1 VADEVS
7 VLVVDD
13 SALMRNLITRM
24 VEATP
29 GLVVADRAM
38 NGIFALQKIP
48 RCNPDVIVLDLEM
61 PEMSGVEFLR
71 ERKRLGIEIPVI
83 ILSSIARRGAE
94 TTMGSPGVGGQR
106 FVKKPRARLRRTSG
120 RSRINLRSCCW
131 PTEAGIG
138 SKRVV
143 RLRSF
148 QTSPNAVSREP
159 SGASPF

>member
-94 TTMGSPGVGGQR
+94 TTMEALALGASDLSKNHGRGFGGHPGGQGSTYGVAVGLR
-106 FVKKPRARLRRTSG
+106 KP
-120 RSRINLRSCCW
+120 
-131 PTEAGIG
+131 
-138 SKRVV
+138 
-143 RLRSF
+143 
-148 QTSPNAVSREP
+148 VSDP
-159 SGASPF
+159 KGW